1 MLNQPVAV
9 QVNDFLTWESAR
21 VDAFLRDVECPP
33 PQPCRNFMP
42 GWYKNLRG
50 DLTKY
55 RSDEWRNNKTIRH
68 CQGIQGLT
76 RLSFTIPM
84 PFDMTEQENVLS
96 RRILVTEMVHG
107 TMWDERDEQGN
118 NLWNILAIFWPW
130 RARVSKG
137 YRILVT
143 EHGLD
148 WNPDYHTFSGATP
161 PNHNPN
167 PEKNGFGNMY
177 SWEQKTDADQY
188 NYFNIETIT
197 ALRSGKTLKKD
208 DLVFSL
214 LILKDF

>member
-1 MLNQPVAV
+1 MLNQPATV

-21 VDAFLRDVECPP
+21 VDDFLQDVECPP

-42 GWYKNLRG
+42 EWYKSLRG

-55 RSDEWRNNKTIRH
+55 RSDKWRNNNTIRH

-84 PFDMTEQENVLS
+84 PFDIDEKENVLS

-107 TMWDERDEQGN
+107 TMWDERDDQGK
-118 NLWNILAIFWPW
+118 NLWNLLAIFWPW

-137 YRILVT
+137 HRILVT

-148 WNPDYHTFSGATP
+148 WDPDYHTFSGATP

-177 SWEQKTDADQY
+177 RWEQNTDTDRY
-188 NYFNIETIT
+188 NYFNIETII
-197 ALRSGKTLKKD
+197 ALRSRKTLKKGQ
-208 DLVFSL
+208 LVFSL

>member
-1 MLNQPVAV
+1 
-9 QVNDFLTWESAR
+9 
-21 VDAFLRDVECPP
+21 
-33 PQPCRNFMP
+33 MP
-42 GWYKNLRG
+42 EWYKNLRG

-107 TMWDERDEQGN
+107 TVWDQRDQQGN

-177 SWEQKTDADQY
+177 QWEQKTDTDQY

-197 ALRSGKTLKKD
+197 ALRAGKTLKKD